1 MVHLLLG
8 FTELAS
14 FFREEVA
21 ADRGVAV
28 AKVPTDF
35 DDNMMVT
42 EGGRKESD
50 GGVGVSCN
58 CFQFATRSSSLD

>member
-21 ADRGVAV
+21 